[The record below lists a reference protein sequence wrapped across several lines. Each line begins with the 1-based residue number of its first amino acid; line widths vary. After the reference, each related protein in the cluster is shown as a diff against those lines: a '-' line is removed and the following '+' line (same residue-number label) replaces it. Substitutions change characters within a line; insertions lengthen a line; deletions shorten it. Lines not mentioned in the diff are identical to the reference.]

1 MIAFHRYMLIT
12 FYSHVTFTQVNQKG
26 ISIQLTKSEIKG
38 VRLMAFEAHVR
49 STVSLPA
56 AAGGEGQAGE
66 EGEEAQQQEQSQ
78 LHVFDVV
85 VQVRRL
91 ADVTHQAVAPRCGI
105 YICSGLLPLIA
116 HLCQSL

>member
-1 MIAFHRYMLIT
+1 LWWCA
-12 FYSHVTFTQVNQKG
+12 QVKQKG

-56 AAGGEGQAGE
+56 GEGQTGE
-66 EGEEAQQQEQSQ
+66 EGEEAQPQEQSQ

-85 VQVRRL
+85 VQVRLR
-91 ADVTHQAVAPRCGI
+91 AGKARVRD
-105 YICSGLLPLIA
+105 IC
-116 HLCQSL
+116 HVQLCQAAGGEVWVVQ